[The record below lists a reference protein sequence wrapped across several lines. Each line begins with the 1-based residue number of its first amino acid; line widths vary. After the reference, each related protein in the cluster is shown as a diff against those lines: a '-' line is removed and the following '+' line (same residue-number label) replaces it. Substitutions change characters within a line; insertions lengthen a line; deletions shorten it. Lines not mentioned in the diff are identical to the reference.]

1 MIDPNLRWTSQH
13 LLHGHLARDAKTV
26 LQHLADSP
34 YADEVPD
41 FYGEG
46 GATTTLET
54 RVANLTGREG
64 ARFVAKGMIAQM
76 AALRVHAEKSGR
88 NTVAAHRLSHFDY
101 DEMGAVERLH
111 PLTLLR
117 CGDHGT
123 PFTVADLEALGEL
136 PGVVSVE
143 LPLRRAGY
151 RLTPWDDLV
160 AIADWCRAK
169 TVPLHLDGARSWG
182 AAIAYGRSLS
192 EVAALGSSIYLSF
205 YKELGGLAGCCLA
218 GDKDFL
224 AAVSPWIVRH
234 GGELFRLF
242 PLAIS
247 ALDGLD
253 QHLPHLGDYAARARE
268 FALAINAIDGA
279 YTQPI
284 VPHTNGM
291 QICLE
296 VAADVAEPVLE
307 ELTRATGL
315 WLAPGLFKTGRED
328 HCGFD
333 VEIGTA
339 SMSLDAATWADHI
352 ERLIEMTHAA
362 AIKNAAE

>member
-1 MIDPNLRWTSQH
+1 MIDAKMRWTSTH
-13 LLHGHLARDAKTV
+13 LLNGHVSRDAKTV
-26 LQHLADSP
+26 LQDLVDSP
-34 YADEVPD
+34 YAAEVPD

-46 GATTTLET
+46 GATTLLEE
-54 RVANLTGREG
+54 RVADLTGREA

-76 AALRVHAEKSGR
+76 AALRVHAETSGR
-88 NTVAAHRLSHFDY
+88 MTVAVHRLSHFDY

-117 CGDHGT
+117 TGDHGT
-123 PFTVADLEALGEL
+123 PSTVDDLEELGEL

-160 AIADWCRAK
+160 AIADWCREK
-169 TVPLHLDGARSWG
+169 NVPLHLDGARSWG
-182 AAIAYGRSLS
+182 AAVAYDKPLA
-192 EVAALGSSIYLSF
+192 EVAALGASIYLSF

-218 GDKDFL
+218 GDKEFL
-224 AAVSPWIVRH
+224 EAANPWIVRH
-234 GGELFRLF
+234 GGEMFRSF
-242 PLAIS
+242 PVAIS

-253 QHLPHLGDYAARARE
+253 QHLPRLGEYAARARE
-268 FALAINAIDGA
+268 FAAAINVIDGA
-279 YTQPI
+279 YTMPI

-296 VAADVAEPVLE
+296 LDAEAAEPVLE
-307 ELTRATGL
+307 ELTRESGL
-315 WLAPGLFKTGRED
+315 WLAPGFFKLGREGY
-328 HCGFD
+328 CGFD

-339 SMSLDAATWADHI
+339 SMSLDVATWADHI
-352 ERLIEMTHAA
+352 TRLIEMTRAA
-362 AIKNAAE
+362 ATSNAAE